1 MDTTFLMNS
10 LWVMLGAI
18 LVILM
23 IGGFILLETGATRMK
38 NAGHIAGKTILTF
51 SIGSI
56 IFWAVGFGIA
66 FGKGNAII
74 GLEHFF
80 YSGYEIS
87 GLSLSGSVFFLF
99 Q

>member
-1 MDTTFLMNS
+1 MDTLFLMNS

-23 IGGFILLETGATRMK
+23 IGGFILLETGSTRMK

-56 IFWAVGFGIA
+56 VFWAVGFGLI
-66 FGKGNAII
+66 FGKGNASHRI
-74 GLEHFF
+74 FR
-80 YSGYEIS
+80 
-87 GLSLSGSVFFLF
+87 FLIF
-99 Q
+99 WL

>member
-1 MDTTFLMNS
+1 MDTSFLLNS

-38 NAGHIAGKTILTF
+38 NAGHIAGKTLLTF

-56 IFWAVGFGIA
+56 IFWAVGFGLT
-66 FGKGNAII
+66 FGKGNGFI
-74 GLEHFF
+74 GFTDFF
-80 YSGYEIS
+80 YSGYDIKD
-87 GLSLSGSVFFLF
+87 LSLSGQFTLCSN
-99 Q
+99 